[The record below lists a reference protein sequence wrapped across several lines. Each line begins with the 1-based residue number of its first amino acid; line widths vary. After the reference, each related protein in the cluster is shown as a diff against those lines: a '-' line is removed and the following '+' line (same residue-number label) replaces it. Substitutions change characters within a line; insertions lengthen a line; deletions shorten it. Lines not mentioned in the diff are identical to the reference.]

1 MMMKLV
7 IVLANH
13 PVFGVLLI
21 PYTAEAGEQHTITLV
36 EQAFHASPSIIEGM
50 NEAERKAIAI
60 ASCYAEKNLM
70 KVYSKEK
77 NVSDFLRKLPE
88 KTLKEIVRP
97 YIDKK
102 LTEMITLV
110 RTCGLPL
117 YQKNLSSKV
126 LFDHNA
132 YCVSSGITEVSFHF
146 EADESQFRYSL
157 QCTDGEGNPVSLLEK
172 KPIMIITPSPAIL
185 LLGRELVVFHDI
197 EASRLIPF
205 TNKTTVS
212 VDASLTEKYIEKI
225 VLPIIHHHDITSRG
239 LNIAEEQ
246 RACEALLAIE
256 ESVYEETVL
265 RLSFRYG
272 DKTFTPDASDS
283 NKFVYTKEEDG
294 KTAIRYF
301 FRDRATEHRLMQ
313 QLKAANLVRINESH
327 FKPAESAQGKE
338 LSEWIT
344 NHRELLADNFQLT
357 DAKTQ
362 TVYCMD
368 EIRMEQNRTDGVD
381 WFELQITV
389 IVGDCRISFTRFR
402 KHILNG
408 IREFMLPDGRMILL
422 PEEWFYKYADLFEYG
437 ESSEKTIRLKP
448 SLIGIVNAVSES
460 KDPDAPISYTL
471 KKKYDIPQRLK
482 AQLRRYQQDGFNW
495 MMHLKEHRFGGCLAD
510 DMGLGKTLQTLTLLL
525 HTYDRTSEEENASLP
540 ASLIVMPTSLL
551 QNWRR
556 EAMRFT
562 PLTIYEYT
570 GIGQSKQ
577 PKCDL
582 FLNDC
587 HLILTTYGIMR
598 NNIETLKQYTF
609 EYVVLDESQ
618 YIKNSDSLT
627 FKAAVQLQAHHRLVL
642 TGTPIENS
650 LKDLWSQFR
659 FLQPDLLGTENDFT
673 KHFSIP
679 IKQGDEQ
686 RKVRLQRIIEPF
698 VLRRSKQEVA
708 PELPAL
714 TEEIIYCTLTEE
726 QNKVYQTEKNRLRNI
741 LLETN
746 ARGEKNKSLT
756 VLNGILRLRQLAC
769 HPKMVFDDFAGGSGK
784 LEAILSTF
792 ETLRSE
798 GHKVLIFS
806 SFVKHLE
813 LITEAFT
820 QREWSYALLTGS
832 STNRQEEIDRFASAD
847 NIQAF
852 FISLKAGGVGLNLT
866 QADYV
871 FIIDPWW
878 NPAAEMQAVSRAH
891 RIGQEKRVFAYRFIT
906 QGSIEEKIIQLQDN
920 KRWLAETFITDS
932 NPLEALTDEEWKRL
946 LDA

>member
-1 MMMKLV
+1 MMELV
-7 IVLANH
+7 IVLTRH
-13 PVFGVLLI
+13 PVFGILLI
-21 PYTAEAGEQHTITLV
+21 PYIAEAGEQNTITLV
-36 EQAFHASPSIIEGM
+36 EQAFHASPSVIDGM

-60 ASCYAEKNLM
+60 ASCYTEKNLM
-70 KVYSKEK
+70 KVYSKEN
-77 NVSDFLRKLPE
+77 NVSDFLRKLSE
-88 KTLKEIVRP
+88 KTLQEIVRP
-97 YIDKK
+97 YIEKK

-117 YQKNLSSKV
+117 YQKDSNSKI

-132 YCVSSGITEVSFHF
+132 CCVSPDTAEVSFHF

-157 QCTDGEGNPVSLLEK
+157 QCTDGKGNPVSLLEK
-172 KPIMIITPSPAIL
+172 KPVTIITPSPAHL
-185 LLGRELVVFHDI
+185 LLGRELIAFHDI

-205 TNKTTVS
+205 TNKPTVS

-225 VLPIIHHHDITSRG
+225 VLPIVRHHDITSQG
-239 LNIAEEQ
+239 LNIAEEH
-246 RACEALLAIE
+246 RACEALLVME
-256 ESVYEETVL
+256 ESVYEDMVL
-265 RLSFRYG
+265 QLSFRYG
-272 DKTFTPDASDS
+272 DKTFTPDALSS
-283 NKFVYTKEEDG
+283 SKFVYTQEEDG
-294 KTAIRYF
+294 KTAVRYF
-301 FRDRATEHRLMQ
+301 FRDRVTERRLVQ
-313 QLKAANLVRINESH
+313 QLKEANLIRINESH
-327 FKPAESAQGKE
+327 FKLAEPAQEKE

-344 NHRELLADNFQLT
+344 NHRELLAGNFQLT
-357 DAKTQ
+357 SAKTQ
-362 TVYCMD
+362 TVYCLD
-368 EIRMEQNRTDGVD
+368 EIRMEQSRTDGVD

-389 IVGDCRISFTRFR
+389 IAGDCRIPFTRFR

-408 IREFMLPDGRMILL
+408 IREFILPDGRMLLL

-437 ESSEKTIRLKP
+437 ESSEKAIRLKP
-448 SLIGIVNAVSES
+448 SLIGIVNAVSEGNDS
-460 KDPDAPISYTL
+460 DNPITYTP
-471 KKKYDIPQRLK
+471 KKIYDIPRRLK

-495 MMHLKEHRFGGCLAD
+495 MMHLKEHHLGGCLAD

-525 HTYDRTSEEENASLP
+525 HTYDRMPEGEENTPIP

-562 PLTIYEYT
+562 PLTVYEYA
-570 GIGQSKQ
+570 GNGQSKQ
-577 PKCDL
+577 TNCNLL
-582 FLNDC
+582 FGDY
-587 HLILTTYGIMR
+587 HLILTSYGMMR
-598 NNIETLKQYTF
+598 NNVETLKQYTF

-627 FKAAVQLQAHHRLVL
+627 FKAAVQLHSHHRLVL

-650 LKDLWSQFR
+650 LKDLWSQFH
-659 FLQPDLLGTENDFT
+659 FLQPDLLGTENDFNRS
-673 KHFSIP
+673 FIIP
-679 IKQGDEQ
+679 VKQGDEQ

-726 QNKVYQTEKNRLRNI
+726 QGKVYQTEKNSLRNI
-741 LLETN
+741 LLEIN
-746 ARGEKNKSLT
+746 ARGEKSKTLT

-769 HPKMVFDDFAGGSGK
+769 HPKMVFDDFAGDSGK

-806 SFVKHLE
+806 SFVKHLA
-813 LITEAFT
+813 LIAEAFT
-820 QREWSYALLTGS
+820 QREWSYALLTGA
-832 STNRQEEIDRFASAD
+832 STHRQEEIDRFAAAD

-906 QGSIEEKIIQLQDN
+906 QGSIEEKIIQLQEN
-920 KRWLAETFITDS
+920 KRRLAETFITDS
-932 NPLEALTDEEWKRL
+932 NPLEVLTDEEWEKL